1 MLSRSLSDSYLDAV
15 QQIVVRMASSK
26 SLSLGND
33 AAKVRTTF
41 TAKDLKFSL
50 EDSSETLVLADVL
63 PLLITD
69 AEVSADILHA
79 FNLQTCLAAPWPG
92 VA

>member
-50 EDSSETLVLADVL
+50 EDSSETL
-63 PLLITD
+63 
-69 AEVSADILHA
+69 ILHA

>member
-63 PLLITD
+63 PLL
-69 AEVSADILHA
+69 SADILHA